1 MGKIVDLVNTI
12 IERGRDTDEAMEI
25 LHNAICDIKHLNPAL
40 YNDTMTKLEAIAY
53 RISPEEA
60 ERIVRS
66 MKPFGQ
72 KWDYNTIKAYLAPKG
87 IRESVCHYY
96 MVMNMYYNDSRTTAE
111 MVGRAEDPD
120 FYFSLARDFIEDVD
134 GHPLKV
140 ERYFA
145 T

>member
-1 MGKIVDLVNTI
+1 MSRVNDLVRMITD
-12 IERGRDTDEAMEI
+12 RGRNIDEAMEV
-25 LHNAICDIKHLNPAL
+25 LDETICQIKQLNPAL
-40 YNDTMTKLEAIAY
+40 YRDVLNKLEGIAY
-53 RISPEEA
+53 KISHEEA

-66 MKPFGQ
+66 MKPYGQ
-72 KWDYNTIKAYLAPKG
+72 KWDYSTIKAYLAPKG
-87 IRESVCHYY
+87 IHDNVCHYY
-96 MVMNMYYNDSRTTAE
+96 MVMNMYYNDSRSTAE

-134 GHPLKV
+134 GHPFKV